1 MSPVD
6 PDLDA
11 LLDGLGFL
19 DEPAPRPAPPRP
31 RAHLLAH
38 LSGRAPFVGF
48 APRLARLFQL
58 PEARAEELLLD
69 LGKTPPWEPFLPV
82 ASLLHFT
89 PGPALQKPGVDAG
102 FVRFAAGTTFPQHAH
117 GGDEVTLVL
126 QGGFVDPVTGRHL
139 RPGDTLLLPAGTSH
153 AFPIDPGEPCL
164 AAVLLMGPIT
174 FP

>member
-1 MSPVD
+1 MSLVD
-6 PDLDA
+6 PDLDP
-11 LLDGLGFL
+11 LLAGLGL
-19 DEPAPRPAPPRP
+19 LGGPPSRPPPPLP
-31 RAHLLAH
+31 RANLLAH

-58 PEARAEELLLD
+58 PEARAEELLFD
-69 LGKTPPWEPFLPV
+69 LGRTPPWEPFLPV

-102 FVRFAAGTTFPQHAH
+102 FVRFEAGTTFPQHAH

-139 RPGDTLLLPAGTSH
+139 RPGDMLRLPAGTSH
-153 AFPIDPGEPCL
+153 AFPIDAGEPCL
-164 AAVLLMGPIT
+164 AAVLLLGPIT